1 LPSIQRESKKE
12 EASFL
17 LSTWL
22 GNVSNLARFAM
33 RMTVLLLGLISLFL
47 TSKVEA
53 QADSAAEAVAIIDKA
68 IRAMGGTK
76 NLAKYQAAAFKT
88 KGRFVALD
96 QNIEFTGEAAIQA
109 PKRFRETIEGEV
121 GGKKFIMM
129 RAIDGDKGWL
139 TQGDKVLDMD
149 AETLKQ
155 EKEQLFVAWVTTL
168 LPLKD
173 SAFDLSLIGASKIG
187 AQEVVGVKVY
197 HRGHYGINLYFD
209 KETGLL
215 AKSTMRAKDPQIGK
229 EVDVDTFYSDYKE
242 VLGIKQATKLTMKR
256 AGKTFFELEL
266 STVQRHQ
273 KLDDKDFAKP

>member
-1 LPSIQRESKKE
+1 
-12 EASFL
+12 
-17 LSTWL
+17 
-22 GNVSNLARFAM
+22 
-33 RMTVLLLGLISLFL
+33 MTVLLLSLISLFA

-68 IRAMGGTK
+68 IEAMGGAK
-76 NLAKYQAAAFKT
+76 KLAKYQAAVFKT
-88 KGRFVALD
+88 KGRFVAMD
-96 QNIEFTGEAAIQA
+96 QSIEFTGEAGIQA

-121 GGKKFIMM
+121 GGRKFIMM

-215 AKSTMRAKDPQIGK
+215 SKSTMRAKDPQMGGK
-229 EVDVDTFYSDYKE
+229 EVDVETFYSDYKE
-242 VLGIKQATKLTMKR
+242 VLGIQQATKLTMKR
-256 AGKTFFELEL
+256 EGKTFFELEL
-266 STVQRHQ
+266 STVQRRE